1 MFAQIGAQEKNMLLS
16 GFFGVAKVVACLIFV
31 VFLVERI
38 GRRWALVIGAA
49 LMGSFML
56 IVAVLNKV
64 YPPVENQG
72 SISSPAI
79 ATIIMIYMEA
89 ATYNMSW
96 GPGERL
102 FARCKA
108 LLTSPVSWLYQGE
121 IWPAR
126 LREMGNAIGTATQW
140 LFNFILTRITP
151 PALENIGWRT
161 FLMFCIFNYALSLYA
176 FFLIKETTGK
186 SLEDMEHGKLRLC
199 GGPNSLTDRHSVQI
213 RSHDGSYGRYAG
225 RKGRGV

>member
-1 MFAQIGAQEKNMLLS
+1 MS
-16 GFFGVAKVVACLIFV
+16 KVVACLTFV

-64 YPPVENQG
+64 YPPVKNPT

-96 GPGERL
+96 GPGKPR
-102 FARCKA
+102 
-108 LLTSPVSWLYQGE
+108 SNP
-121 IWPAR
+121 
-126 LREMGNAIGTATQW
+126 LRKK
-140 LFNFILTRITP
+140 
-151 PALENIGWRT
+151 
-161 FLMFCIFNYALSLYA
+161 LSLANFPY
-176 FFLIKETTGK
+176 
-186 SLEDMEHGKLRLC
+186 SLSIVAIPGRDLA
-199 GGPNSLTDRHSVQI
+199 
-213 RSHDGSYGRYAG
+213 RSAP
-225 RKGRGV
+225 